1 MSRGAG
7 RVMRQV
13 QQRLTTTP
21 TPVMILARAVYGVPE
36 PTRAQVESVRRAVKR
51 LEELGQASS
60 RRDSVYWPPG
70 VRWPDGEE
78 LPGDVVRARPPLGRG
93 DRGEADARRESA
105 GRQAEAARQAIR
117 AW

>member
-21 TPVMILARAVYGVPE
+21 TPVMILARDVYGVPE

-51 LEELGQASS
+51 LEELGQVSS
-60 RRDSVYWPPG
+60 WRDSVYWPPG
-70 VRWPDGEE
+70 VRWPDGEHFQAM
-78 LPGDVVRARPPLGRG
+78 LCVRTAFSA
-93 DRGEADARRESA
+93 EEIEERR
-105 GRQAEAARQAIR
+105 RQARAAMEGFR
-117 AW
+117 ALRSR